1 MNASQGQMDR
11 VGRVRLVESGGARDD
26 CPSWNLGRAKQG
38 DTIQVDGMS
47 PRHRRQK
54 LGASECSKHKAKPLN
69 ESAAGCTIKEND
81 VRMTRGEF
89 SPHSEEEQLIG

>member
-11 VGRVRLVESGGARDD
+11 VGRARLVES
-26 CPSWNLGRAKQG
+26 GRAKQG

-47 PRHRRQK
+47 PRYRRQQ
-54 LGASECSKHKAKPLN
+54 LGASECSKHKARPLN

-89 SPHSEEEQLIG
+89 SPISEEE